1 MRPMIVVVA
10 VAAAA
15 LLAASCTPPGGKAI
29 ERSGEV
35 TRGTAPLTLL
45 GPALKVGDRAPDFR
59 LTRNDM
65 TEARLADFAGRTIL
79 LSCVPSLDT
88 KVCDLETRRFNES
101 AADLP
106 GVTVLTVSMDL
117 PFAQARWCAAHDI
130 KNVVTLSDFKTHD
143 FGLAY
148 GVLIK
153 EMGLLTRTIF
163 VIAPD
168 GRVTYIQRVGDI
180 TQEPDYAAALA
191 AARAAA
197 RPGPSK
203 QTTSKIALAAAF

>member
-1 MRPMIVVVA
+1 MRLAIA
-10 VAAAA
+10 IAAAAA
-15 LLAASCTPPGGKAI
+15 LSLLTVSCAATGGKVV
-29 ERSGEV
+29 ERSGAAM
-35 TRGTAPLTLL
+35 RGSTPLTLL
-45 GPALKVGDRAPDFR
+45 GPELRVGDAAPDFR
-59 LTRNDM
+59 LIRNDM

-88 KVCDLETRRFNES
+88 KVCDLETRHFNEA

-130 KNVVTLSDFKTHD
+130 KNVVTLSDYKTHD
-143 FGLAY
+143 FGRAY

-153 EMGLLTRTIF
+153 EMGLLSRIIF

-168 GRVTYIQRVGDI
+168 GRITYIQRVHDI
-180 TQEPDYAAALA
+180 TQEPDYAAALS
-191 AARAAA
+191 AAR
-197 RPGPSK
+197 R
-203 QTTSKIALAAAF
+203 